1 MLKDWLLG
9 KVSSRALD
17 SSTKEVDK
25 FVPFDPAKFITGEVS
40 GTPEYSV
47 RFHLTRSTDYGD
59 RFRLY
64 RVFTPNLIDTNPEAR
79 YGLTMAPAGEGRF
92 EVTNLMPQGLAEQ
105 AGIEIGDYL
114 TEFDEERVGQPPKEL
129 SLIHIS
135 EPTRPY

>member
-59 RFRLY
+59 RFKLY
-64 RVFTPNLIDTNPEAR
+64 RVFTPDLKDTGLEAR
-79 YGLTMAPAGEGRF
+79 YGIKMAPADDGRY
-92 EVTNLMPQGLAEQ
+92 EVT
-105 AGIEIGDYL
+105 DL
-114 TEFDEERVGQPPKEL
+114 TPK
-129 SLIHIS
+129 
-135 EPTRPY
+135 P